1 MKGTFTHYLHCITE
15 YYAHFPYEITIENI
29 LKSFYFDKH
38 RSYNAISIKP
48 KIALYLLNLE
58 TEVQGRGMILGVARP
73 LFLEWIWVFFT
84 TDSTVFKAICAQIES
99 KTEHSDMKWATFIQH
114 YFSRNAEEFV
124 YFSYR
129 TRILCRQHQKLTKNK
144 ER

>member
-1 MKGTFTHYLHCITE
+1 MQRYKILFSKSLLIVKYTDQVSDIIGHLILLENKFHPVVPSVPMQMMAQVLMLQHITGAFGEHIHCITE

-38 RSYNAISIKP
+38 RSYNAITIKP

-73 LFLEWIWVFFT
+73 LFLEWI
-84 TDSTVFKAICAQIES
+84 
-99 KTEHSDMKWATFIQH
+99 
-114 YFSRNAEEFV
+114 
-124 YFSYR
+124 
-129 TRILCRQHQKLTKNK
+129 
-144 ER
+144 